1 MPGCLAAARSPP
13 PPPPPPKITTPPT
26 RTSAAFA
33 PVTAP
38 GVNLALP
45 KLGFVL
51 LNLLGVGIV
60 AWKLRAMGLL
70 PVTSAD
76 WVSLLPARHAAEFSA
91 GAVEVG

>member
-1 MPGCLAAARSPP
+1 M
-13 PPPPPPKITTPPT
+13 
-26 RTSAAFA
+26 
-33 PVTAP
+33 TAP

-45 KLGFVL
+45 KLGFIL

-76 WVSLLPARHAAEFSA
+76 WVSLLPARYAAEFSA
-91 GAVEVG
+91 GALPIG